1 MNLDFLV
8 PKSDKRIHMPASLFG
23 CEMGTSNIK
32 CPNRIPDVLP
42 YSTMAPPLLFRPQ
55 T

>member
-8 PKSDKRIHMPASLFG
+8 PKSDKCIHMLASLFG

-32 CPNRIPDVLP
+32 CPNKIPDALP
-42 YSTMAPPLLFRPQ
+42 SSTSAPPLLFRPQ